1 MDLLIRDG
9 TVTIP
14 DNGSQ
19 TVFVLAIVFPIVAS
33 VGVAARLG
41 SRLSLKKNF
50 GLDDLAIAV
59 SLVSPFMVDS
69 IFTVLYNF
77 LTGS

>member
-9 TVTIP
+9 TVTVP

-33 VGVAARLG
+33 VVVATRLG
-41 SRLSLKKNF
+41 SRLWLKKNF

-59 SLVSPFMVDS
+59 SLVSPFLIDS
-69 IFTVLYNF
+69 LFTVLYNP
-77 LTGS
+77 